1 MLKNNIELDI
11 KTKCMEEQV
20 TQAKV
25 AGKVGITKS
34 YVNKIVRNREQIII
48 RTFLAIREEL
58 GYDVR
63 LTYERRENAK

>member
-1 MLKNNIELDI
+1 
-11 KTKCMEEQV
+11 MEEQV

-25 AGKVGITKS
+25 AEKVGITKS
-34 YVNKIVRNREQIII
+34 YVNKIVRNREQIIN
-48 RTFLAIREEL
+48 RTFLAIMEEL